1 VKDQSKTKRTQIKKK
16 VSLDEAGEYAESII
30 NTVREPLIILDQD
43 LRVVTASRSFYDFF
57 KVNPDETEGQLIYN
71 LGNDQW
77 DIPKLRELLETILP
91 QKTTFDNFE
100 VEHEFAG
107 IGSRT
112 MLLNA
117 RQIIRALGKERIIL
131 LAIEDITER
140 KQLERLLID
149 SEEQYRRLFETASD
163 GIVLLE
169 KSEGKIT
176 QANPATEK
184 LLGYTEKQSIGKK
197 LQEIGV
203 VLDTSDFQTTM
214 HNLNKSGI
222 LNYKNVKVK
231 TSSGQHIETEIYLV
245 DRAKLVQ
252 CNIRDITEHKRAE
265 EELNKTE
272 ELYRLVVDNI
282 ADVITVMDMNLRFT
296 YVSPSIQ
303 RLRGYTAEEA
313 VAQTIEQVMTPESLQ
328 IVAQVFEEELKLEAS
343 GTADPGRSR
352 ILELEEYRKDGS
364 IVHMENQL
372 SFLRDEAQKPVGII
386 SLTRDIAER
395 MMAEKKLKQTNIFL
409 DSIIENIPNMIFLKD
424 ARDLRFIQFN
434 RAGEDLLG
442 YSREELLGKSDY
454 DFFPKEQADHFTKKD
469 RDVLNGK
476 EVVDIPE
483 ESLQTRTKGERT
495 IHTKKVPLLDE
506 KGEPE
511 FLLGISEDITERKRA
526 EEQVRESRELYKLL
540 ADNTV
545 DCIWMLNTDL
555 VFTYIN
561 PAIEAMSGYT
571 PEEWIGSKL
580 SDHCTPE
587 RFEQMAALVLQTIE
601 KLPDTAPI
609 TFETEMLS
617 KDGRSIPFEI
627 RSAVIT
633 DDDGNFVALQGVTR
647 DITERK
653 KAESE
658 SEKLQEQLHQAQ
670 KMESVGRLAGG
681 VAHDFN
687 NMLGVIL
694 GHTELAMD
702 KLDPSQPL
710 YTHLLEVRKAAE
722 RSADLTR
729 QLLAFARK
737 QTIAPKVLDLNDTVG
752 GMLKMLRRLIGEDIH
767 LAWMPGANLF
777 PVKVDPSQIDQIL
790 ANLCV
795 NARDAIEGVGKIT
808 IETQDIT
815 FDEAFCASHMDFTP
829 GEYVLLAVSDNGCGM
844 DKETQS
850 KLFEPFFTT
859 KEVGKGTGLGLATVY
874 GIVKQNSGFINVYS
888 EPGQGTTFKIY
899 LPQHETGTPVQTD
912 TATAKPVACG
922 NETIL
927 LVEDEPTLLRLAT
940 IMLERLGYVVIVA
953 KTPGEAIHLA
963 HEHSGPIHL
972 LMTDVVMPGM
982 NGRDLAK
989 NLLSIYPGIKSL
1001 FMSGYTANVIV
1012 HNGVLD
1018 EGVHFIQKPFS
1029 LKDLGAKLR
1038 DVLEY

>member
-1 VKDQSKTKRTQIKKK
+1 VKDQSKTKRTQFKKK
-16 VSLDEAGEYAESII
+16 VSIDESGEYAENII

-107 IGSRT
+107 IGRRT

-117 RQIIRALGKERIIL
+117 RQIKRALGKERIIL

-495 IHTKKVPLLDE
+495 IHTKKLPLLDA

-511 FLLGISEDITERKRA
+511 FLLGISEDITERKKM
-526 EEQVRESRELYKLL
+526 EETLRERDIRLKKLTSWVPGMMYQFTKRPDGTFCVPFTTKAVRDIFGCSPEDIREDFFPIARVILPEDLGKVFGTIEYSAKHL
-540 ADNTV
+540 T
-545 DCIWMLNTDL
+545 IWTCEYRVQIPGQSIKWVLGK
-555 VFTYIN
+555 
-561 PAIEAMSGYT
+561 ST
-571 PEEWIGSKL
+571 PEKMADGS
-580 SDHCTPE
+580 
-587 RFEQMAALVLQTIE
+587 
-601 KLPDTAPI
+601 I
-609 TFETEMLS
+609 TWHGFNT
-617 KDGRSIPFEI
+617 
-627 RSAVIT
+627 
-633 DDDGNFVALQGVTR
+633 
-647 DITERK
+647 DITETK
-653 KAESE
+653 KAEETLRKSE
-658 SEKLQEQLHQAQ
+658 EEFRSLAESMPQIVWVTRKDGWNIYSNQQWVDYTGLTLEESYGHGWDTPFHPDDKQKAWDAWQNATKNNDIYSIESRLRRADGVYHWWLIRGVPLLDKTGEIIKWFGTCTDIDNIKIAEKQL
-670 KMESVGRLAGG
+670 
-681 VAHDFN
+681 
-687 NMLGVIL
+687 
-694 GHTELAMD
+694 
-702 KLDPSQPL
+702 LDTL
-710 YTHLLEVRKAAE
+710 KNLRKAFGAIVQVTVSAIE
-722 RSADLTR
+722 SRDPYTAGHQLRVADL
-729 QLLAFARK
+729 AR
-737 QTIAPKVLDLNDTVG
+737 TIATEMGLSHQK
-752 GMLKMLRRLIGEDIH
+752 
-767 LAWMPGANLF
+767 
-777 PVKVDPSQIDQIL
+777 
-790 ANLCV
+790 
-795 NARDAIEGVGKIT
+795 IEGIRMAGAIHDIGKLSIPSEILSKPSKLT
-808 IETQDIT
+808 DLEFSLIKEHSQTGYDILKDVESPWPLAQIVYQHHERMDGSGYPRNLKG
-815 FDEAFCASHMDFTP
+815 DEILMEARIM
-829 GEYVLLAVSDNGCGM
+829 AVSDVVESMASHRPYRAAIGIEAALEEIEKNKGM
-844 DKETQS
+844 LYDDA
-850 KLFEPFFTT
+850 
-859 KEVGKGTGLGLATVY
+859 VV
-874 GIVKQNSGFINVYS
+874 
-888 EPGQGTTFKIY
+888 
-899 LPQHETGTPVQTD
+899 D
-912 TATAKPVACG
+912 AC
-922 NETIL
+922 
-927 LVEDEPTLLRLAT
+927 LRLFREKGFQLQMA
-940 IMLERLGYVVIVA
+940 
-953 KTPGEAIHLA
+953 
-963 HEHSGPIHL
+963 
-972 LMTDVVMPGM
+972 
-982 NGRDLAK
+982 
-989 NLLSIYPGIKSL
+989 
-1001 FMSGYTANVIV
+1001 
-1012 HNGVLD
+1012 
-1018 EGVHFIQKPFS
+1018 
-1029 LKDLGAKLR
+1029 
-1038 DVLEY
+1038 